1 MSILKDIAELVKSEI
16 ISRETAEKIEN
27 YYKQKGGQSQS
38 RLFVIFGIL
47 GAILVGLGV
56 LLIIAHNWDELP
68 KGWKTFFA
76 FLPLIAGQA
85 LCFFTLTTKADSI
98 ALREG
103 AAAFLFFAVGGSI
116 SIVAQIYNISGDLSG
131 FLLTWMILCLPL
143 IYLMQSSVTS
153 LLYLVGI
160 TYYAG
165 ETSYWTYP
173 SSESYYYWL
182 LLLLAL
188 PHYYSLYK
196 RNPESNFMI
205 FHNWLFPLSITITL
219 GTVAK
224 SNEELLFVAYMSLFG
239 LFYLI
244 GNSVFFQNQKSRSN
258 GYLTLG
264 ALGTISILLA
274 LSFDWF
280 WEKLQKGNLFFNL
293 VITSPEFIAS
303 SILTL
308 LAVLVFI
315 RQGKRKL
322 FDVSKPMN
330 YAYLLFIVIFFI
342 GIYSFISIFLVNLL
356 VLLIGVLTI
365 RRGAKENHLG
375 ILNYGLL
382 IMMTLSV
389 CKFFDSDLSFV
400 TRGLLFVTAGI
411 GFFVANY
418 RMLKRRKE
426 HEY

>member
-205 FHNWLFPLSITITL
+205 FHNWLFPLSVTITL

-239 LFYLI
+239 LFYLV

-322 FDVSKPMN
+322 FDVSKPMD
-330 YAYLLFIVIFFI
+330 YAFLLFVIIFI
-342 GIYSFISIFLVNLL
+342 IGMHFYIAGFLVNLL
-356 VLLIGVLTI
+356 VLTIGVLTI

>member
-1 MSILKDIAELVKSEI
+1 MSIIKDIAELVKSEI

-68 KGWKTFFA
+68 KVWKTFFA
-76 FLPLIAGQA
+76 FLPLIIGQA
-85 LCFFTLTTKADSI
+85 LCFFTLTKKADSI

-131 FLLTWMILCLPL
+131 FLLTWMVLCLPL
-143 IYLMQSSVTS
+143 IYVMQSSVAS

-196 RNPESNFMI
+196 RNPESNFII
-205 FHNWLFPLSITITL
+205 FHNWLFPLSVTITL

-244 GNSVFFQNQKSRSN
+244 GNSVFFQNQKSKSN

-280 WEKLQKGNLFFNL
+280 WEKLQKENLFFNL

-322 FDVSKPMN
+322 FDVSKPMD
-330 YAYLLFIVIFFI
+330 YAFLLFVIIFI
-342 GIYSFISIFLVNLL
+342 IGMYFYIAVFLVNLL
-356 VLLIGVLTI
+356 VLTIGVLTI